1 MVNGALGPLT
11 AAEARDSMLLW
22 GNLVPHMVVSRL
34 PVLHCLRGIMIHIVL
49 SSLWQRL
56 RLFYMIF
63 NAKTSMVTP

>member
-1 MVNGALGPLT
+1 
-11 AAEARDSMLLW
+11 MLLW

-34 PVLHCLRGIMIHIVL
+34 PVLHCLRGIMTHIVL

-56 RLFYMIF
+56 RLFYMKF